1 MADALST
8 IPFTLDDGRVVDV
21 RPIRPD
27 DVEAERAFILALSP
41 RARRYR
47 FLEHMNEPS
56 EALLDHLT
64 HVDHLNDEA
73 LVAIAR
79 AGEDAGKF
87 VGVVR
92 YAVGNDPAVG
102 EIAMSVAEAWRGGG
116 LQRALLGML
125 AEKAR
130 ERGLT
135 GFVSVNSSDDHD
147 MREFARNAGFT
158 ASPDPDD
165 HTQTLYSLAL

>member
-47 FLEHMNEPS
+47 FLEHMNAPS

-79 AGEDAGKF
+79 EGEDAGKF
-87 VGVVR
+87 VGVAR
-92 YAVGNDPAVG
+92 YAVGADPLAG
-102 EIAMSVAEAWRGGG
+102 EIALTVADAWQASD
-116 LQRALLGML
+116 LQRALLDQL
-125 AEKAR
+125 ADRAR
-130 ERGLT
+130 SRGLQR
-135 GFVSVNSSDDHD
+135 FVSVNNADDRD
-147 MREFARNAGFT
+147 MRVFARAAGFH
-158 ASPDPDD
+158 AEVDPQD
-165 HTQTLYSLAL
+165 HTQMLYTLTL